1 MDVHASEK
9 EQVEALRKW
18 WKENGSSVITGVLL
32 GLSVLL
38 GGKAWFSYQET
49 QTLSASNVYA
59 QMMAALNQ
67 NEDEPV
73 RNFANQLISEYSGSG
88 YAPLAAL
95 VLARLAVKQGEL
107 PAAQVQLQW
116 ALEHADSD
124 GVRQTARARLI
135 RVLIDQQKYADA
147 DKLLAAAPAGAY
159 AYVYSELK
167 GDLALAQGQQAQAPP
182 PGRLAPG
189 YGGRQD
195 PGDQQDVEGVL
206 FGDDGLGPEQ
216 GRKGQDQGAHHPP
229 GAAAGTRRRQR
240 GLWLHNGGIR

>member
-49 QTLSASNVYA
+49 RTLSASNVYA

-67 NEDEPV
+67 NEEEPV

-116 ALEHADSD
+116 ALDHADSPELKH
-124 GVRQTARARLI
+124 TARMRLV
-135 RVLIDQQKYADA
+135 RVLMDQNQLTDA
-147 DKLLAAAPAGAY
+147 AQQLNSAGEAGAY
-159 AYVYSELK
+159 AYLYTELQ
-167 GDLALAQGQQAQAPP
+167 GDLAMLEGNAVEAARAYRQALDSMPAQAPNAA
-182 PGRLAPG
+182 LLSAK
-189 YGGRQD
+189 YES
-195 PGDQQDVEGVL
+195 VS
-206 FGDDGLGPEQ
+206 
-216 GRKGQDQGAHHPP
+216 GA
-229 GAAAGTRRRQR
+229 GSAAQ
-240 GLWLHNGGIR
+240 

>member
-49 QTLSASNVYA
+49 RTLSASNVYA
-59 QMMAALNQ
+59 QMMGALNQ
-67 NEDEPV
+67 NEEEPV

-116 ALEHADSD
+116 ALDHADSPELKH
-124 GVRQTARARLI
+124 TARMRLV
-135 RVLIDQQKYADA
+135 RVLMDQNQLTDA
-147 DKLLAAAPAGAY
+147 AQQLNSAGEAGAY
-159 AYVYSELK
+159 AYLYAELQ
-167 GDLALAQGQQAQAPP
+167 GDLATLEGNAAEAARAYRQALDSMPAQAPNAA
-182 PGRLAPG
+182 LLSAK
-189 YGGRQD
+189 YES
-195 PGDQQDVEGVL
+195 VS
-206 FGDDGLGPEQ
+206 
-216 GRKGQDQGAHHPP
+216 GA
-229 GAAAGTRRRQR
+229 GSAAQ
-240 GLWLHNGGIR
+240 

>member
-49 QTLSASNVYA
+49 RTLSASNVYA
-59 QMMAALNQ
+59 QMMVALNQ
-67 NEDEPV
+67 NEEEPV

-116 ALEHADSD
+116 ALDHADSPETKH
-124 GVRQTARARLI
+124 TARMRLV
-135 RVLIDQQKYADA
+135 RVLMDQNQLTDA
-147 DKLLAAAPAGAY
+147 AQQLNSAGEAGAY
-159 AYVYSELK
+159 AYLYTELQ
-167 GDLALAQGQQAQAPP
+167 GDLAMLEGNAAEAARAYRQALDSMPAQAPNAA
-182 PGRLAPG
+182 LLSAK
-189 YGGRQD
+189 YES
-195 PGDQQDVEGVL
+195 VS
-206 FGDDGLGPEQ
+206 
-216 GRKGQDQGAHHPP
+216 GA
-229 GAAAGTRRRQR
+229 GSAAQ
-240 GLWLHNGGIR
+240 

>member
-49 QTLSASNVYA
+49 RALSASNIYA

-67 NEDEPV
+67 NEQEPV

-95 VLARLAVKQGEL
+95 VLARLAVSQGEL

-116 ALEHADSD
+116 ALEHADSPELKH
-124 GVRQTARARLI
+124 TARLRLV
-135 RVLIDQQKYADA
+135 RVLMDQNQ
-147 DKLLAAAPAGAY
+147 LAEAAQQLNSVTEAGAY
-159 AYVYSELK
+159 AYLYTELR
-167 GDLALAQGQQAQAPP
+167 GDLAMLEGNTVEAASAYRQALDSMPAQAPNAA
-182 PGRLAPG
+182 LLSAK
-189 YGGRQD
+189 YD
-195 PGDQQDVEGVL
+195 SVS
-206 FGDDGLGPEQ
+206 
-216 GRKGQDQGAHHPP
+216 GA
-229 GAAAGTRRRQR
+229 GSATQ
-240 GLWLHNGGIR
+240 